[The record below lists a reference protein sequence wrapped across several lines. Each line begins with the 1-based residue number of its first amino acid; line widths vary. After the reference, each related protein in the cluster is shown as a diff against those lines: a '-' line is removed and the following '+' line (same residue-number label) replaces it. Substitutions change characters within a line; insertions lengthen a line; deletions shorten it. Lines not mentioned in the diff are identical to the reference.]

1 VSSSFSRASAGR
13 ADRRAHRLIVRV
25 FNFVVVIAAAW
36 MIAINAAFYVA
47 VIREFAPELFG
58 TITRLLARG

>member
-1 VSSSFSRASAGR
+1 
-13 ADRRAHRLIVRV
+13 V

-58 TITRLLARG
+58 TITRLLALG